1 MGIQHFKMTNEKFT
15 LTWHSYASHFQEF
28 LSNLFVSGESSDV
41 TLVCDD
47 QVKFKAHKFVLKACS
62 PVFESILQETNEL
75 KTVVYLRGVNELELK
90 PILEFIYCGQ
100 ASFYQ
105 ERMKEFLKVGKDLQV
120 KEIEEVPEADE
131 NKVVEEN
138 IEGDTHQEII
148 DEETYSDDIDSV
160 DEPEIGSSATE
171 ETDQQ
176 VSVPSNSTQCPQCD
190 AVFTQ
195 RHNMLAHIRCI
206 HEGLKF
212 PCSHCDYKA
221 TKQSHLKKHI
231 ESIHEVLKYPCSLCN
246 FKASQ
251 KHCLKRHIESIH
263 EGVKYPCSLCEV
275 EISSQS
281 YLIRHMKMKHGQ

>member
-28 LSNLFVSGESSDV
+28 LGNLFDSGESSDV

-47 QVKFKAHKFVLKACS
+47 QVKFKAHTFVLKACS

-75 KTVVYLRGVNELELK
+75 KSFVYLRGVNELELK

-105 ERMKEFLKVGKDLQV
+105 ERMKEFLRVGKDLQI
-120 KEIEEVPEADE
+120 KEIKEVPDEDE
-131 NKVVEEN
+131 NKVVGDN

-148 DEETYSDDIDSV
+148 EEDTNGDDINNV
-160 DEPEIGSSATE
+160 DEPEIGSSTTE
-171 ETDQQ
+171 ETGQQ

-190 AVFTQ
+190 AVFAYRQ
-195 RHNMLAHIRCI
+195 SVLRHIKYK
-206 HEGLKF
+206 HEGVKY

-221 TKQSHLKKHI
+221 TQRQDLK
-231 ESIHEVLKYPCSLCN
+231 V
-246 FKASQ
+246 
-251 KHCLKRHIESIH
+251 HIESIH
-263 EGVKYPCSLCEV
+263 EGVKYPCSQCSFKATKRQHLKSHIESIHEGVKYPCG
-275 EISSQS
+275 QCNFKAT
-281 YLIRHMKMKHGQ
+281 LQKNLKRHL